1 MGLSYRR
8 FLLDQDDRLHRLPL
22 AKLERMLDA
31 PAAYPLPRFAGQR
44 VRSCEVVVE
53 LLDRVPQ
60 RVVWITFGM
69 LSFDRRGCLQPEAHA
84 RHQRALAEL
93 ALAPPAPARSSG
105 GKIVEAASRFLSRGG
120 TWTPSRSL
128 QNRIEEAALEC
139 GAIERL

>member
-31 PAAYPLPRFAGQR
+31 PAAHPLARFAGQR
-44 VRSCEVVVE
+44 VRGCEVIVE

-60 RVVWITFGM
+60 RVVWMSFGM
-69 LSFDRRGCLQPEAHA
+69 LSFDRRGCLQLEAHA

-93 ALAPPAPARSSG
+93 ALAPLVPVLPSQD
-105 GKIVEAASRFLSRGG
+105 KIVEAASRFLSRGG
-120 TWTPSRSL
+120 TWTPPRSL
-128 QNRIEEAALEC
+128 QRRIEEAALDC